1 MRKPFFSFI
10 NNLFN
15 QPLIRFLTMGILMAF
30 VVLLVITPAVN
41 GMAGISLDK
50 VPTLQTGPDSDGDG
64 LSDQLEQYIASTY
77 APLLIYDENEDEDV
91 TNTVVPLYQ
100 VSPIKHWS
108 GQDGAMLAFT
118 FLYDQ
123 DYGAELDQ
131 GGWGSIS
138 GIWNSA
144 CSLAFDPFDDLFG
157 RHCGDSEA
165 IYFFIG
171 QWDNWQST
179 RLLYITWKRHYDD
192 YYETS
197 ETAVQ
202 YDDFGTGGDKTHP
215 VIYVSEDK
223 HGMYPSHD
231 ECEEY
236 KTDEIW
242 KKAKIP
248 CYPRMEDCSDGTN
261 LRITYLPQQWNVG
274 ESINE
279 NTKNRT
285 ALNGTIYEG
294 YDPWEN
300 QSFMGRTDDVKVCPG
315 AGGGL
320 EGKWCGSTTTTS
332 DTHPCARKD
341 WWGQPAAGNAC
352 MQDNTD
358 RYGSDYKWF
367 ELNDANQCMQACVE
381 DANCVSYSFVKPGYI
396 GSNGMCYLKN
406 SAPAPIFNEANVS
419 GLRSDCLQ
427 GN

>member
-1 MRKPFFSFI
+1 MKKI
-10 NNLFN
+10 NQFLKKMGVNL
-15 QPLIRFLTMGILMAF
+15 PSIRFLLTIALITCFIL
-30 VVLLVITPAVN
+30 LLIAPEVH
-41 GMAGISLDK
+41 GMSDPPLSNSQF
-50 VPTLQTGPDSDGDG
+50 LQTGPDSDGDG
-64 LSDQLEQYIASTY
+64 LSDQLEQSIAAMY
-77 APLLIYDENEDEDV
+77 APLLIYDEGEDEDV
-91 TNTVVPLYQ
+91 ANTVVPLYQ
-100 VSPIKHWS
+100 VSPVKHWS
-108 GQDGAMLAFT
+108 GQDGAILVFT

-123 DYGAELDQ
+123 DYGADLDQ
-131 GGWGSIS
+131 GGWGSVS

-144 CSLAFDPFDDLFG
+144 CSLVMDPFDDLFG
-157 RHCGDSEA
+157 KHCGDAES

-179 RLLYITWKRHYDD
+179 RLMYITWKRHFDD

-197 ETAVQ
+197 ETVVS
-202 YDDFGTGGDKTHP
+202 YDDFGSGGNRTHP

-223 HGMYPSHD
+223 HAMYPSSD

-236 KTDEIW
+236 QTDEI
-242 KKAKIP
+242 KKKTGIG
-248 CYPRMEDCSDGTN
+248 CYPRMEDCDEGTP
-261 LRITYLPQQWNVG
+261 LRIVNLPQQWNVG

-279 NTKNRT
+279 STKNHT

-294 YDPWEN
+294 YDPWQN
-300 QSFMGRTDDVKVCPG
+300 NAFMGRTDDVKVCPG

-320 EGKWCGSTTTTS
+320 EGKWCGSTTTTNS
-332 DTHPCARKD
+332 THPCAGKD
-341 WWGQPAAGNAC
+341 WWGQPAAGSAC
-352 MQDNTD
+352 MQNNTD

-406 SAPAPIFNEANVS
+406 SAPAPVFNEANVS

-427 GN
+427 